1 MSLKFWYSHEG
12 VTNMWISLFK
22 CVSAEK
28 KFRTVLEGKHFHY
41 MSVLCFKENPGEEK
55 HVLSAVFVSL
65 DTSPSWELEATNP
78 VH

>member
-1 MSLKFWYSHEG
+1 VFQQK
-12 VTNMWISLFK
+12 
-22 CVSAEK
+22 K